1 MINFE
6 LINSLKSNFFKKKT
20 DKIYYTKVSKN
31 EIYLVYKPSLIDLE
45 SLVRQAQVL
54 ITCHGAISHI
64 ANSFN
69 VKIVDII
76 EENRKVFYQR
86 YTSYLKKYNPIYR
99 AKFDILKDDLLDIIR
114 E

>member
-1 MINFE
+1 MPTFNDI
-6 LINSLKSNFFKKKT
+6 
-20 DKIYYTKVSKN
+20 
-31 EIYLVYKPSLIDLE
+31 E
-45 SLVRQAQVL
+45 SLLRNAKIL
-54 ITCHGAISHI
+54 ITCHGAVTHA

-76 EENRKVFYQR
+76 EENRKVFYQH